1 MILKIFGKTPT
12 VLKSNVIIAH
22 LDEIMHGFA
31 NLWTVTHSVALS
43 SNLNLQALIGSIP
56 LPPWFRRKCNLKGQ
70 FFCWHCQQFYP
81 EDSLI

>member
-31 NLWTVTHSVALS
+31 NL
-43 SNLNLQALIGSIP
+43 
-56 LPPWFRRKCNLKGQ
+56 
-70 FFCWHCQQFYP
+70 
-81 EDSLI
+81 